1 MTQTDTI
8 QILHETLQAVQGAL
22 HASQEEADA
31 LRELADLLGKRL
43 AQERLDRVSL
53 EAFIAEQDQLI
64 RFQSQH
70 VPADLV
76 YPEPFDRIIQARR
89 AN

>member
-1 MTQTDTI
+1 MTNLTP
-8 QILHETLQAVQGAL
+8 ILQETLKAVQDAL
-22 HASQEEADA
+22 HASQREADA
-31 LRELADLLGKRL
+31 LRALSAELGKRL
-43 AQERLDRVSL
+43 AQERLDRASC
-53 EAFIAEQDQLI
+53 EAFIAQQDQLI

-76 YPEPFDRIIQARR
+76 YPEPFDRMIQARR